1 MASDRV
7 ENSASEALYVNL
19 QGMGGKQLSLRR
31 QTEAEPLYL
40 RRRSK
45 WGFVILALT
54 AILFS
59 TTLFALNIGFAPIPL
74 SHIAQIIVG
83 KIPLISRFVDIYF
96 PQVEEVI
103 IIEVRLPRIL
113 AAVLVGAALA
123 TAGSV
128 FQGIFRN
135 PMADPYVIGVSSGAA
150 LGGALAIVLKLDI
163 ALFGFTAVPTLAF
176 ASALITVFLVYNI
189 AKVGSKIP
197 VTTLLLSGIAVSIFL
212 SAIVSTLKLLAG
224 QELHALVFWLMGGFS
239 HVKWEEIAS
248 VWLLIVFG
256 VSAVYLFARDLNLM
270 SLGEEE
276 AQHLGVDVEK
286 SKKILLALGCLM
298 TAAAVSIGGLIGF
311 VGLIVPHLTRILVGP
326 DHRVLIPTALLT
338 GSIFLVLCDTS
349 ARIIFLPA
357 ELPVGIITALSGGP
371 FFIYLLRRRRGGY
384 WL

>member
-1 MASDRV
+1 
-7 ENSASEALYVNL
+7 
-19 QGMGGKQLSLRR
+19 
-31 QTEAEPLYL
+31 
-40 RRRSK
+40 
-45 WGFVILALT
+45 VILALT

-163 ALFGFTAVPTLAF
+163 ALFGFSAVPTLAF

-298 TAAAVSIGGLIGF
+298 TASAVSIGGLIGF

>member
-163 ALFGFTAVPTLAF
+163 ALFGFSAVPTLAF

-298 TAAAVSIGGLIGF
+298 TASAVSIGGLIGF

>member
-1 MASDRV
+1 LASDRV

-163 ALFGFTAVPTLAF
+163 ALFGFSAVPTLAF

>member
-1 MASDRV
+1 LASDRV

-163 ALFGFTAVPTLAF
+163 ALFGFSAVPTLAF

-298 TAAAVSIGGLIGF
+298 TASAVSIGGLIGF